1 MQTVKINRIVADP
14 DVTIL
19 INLMNEIILIYII

>member
-1 MQTVKINRIVADP
+1 MHTVKINRIVADP